1 MATQSSA
8 WTGEKPRK
16 AGNGAGRGSAARSGE
31 KVVPISPTGSAQD
44 IHRTPPHSVDAEQGV
59 LGSML
64 ISPRETIAECVE
76 KINEDYFYVPAHR
89 TIYDV
94 LVELW
99 NGGQGIDLITF
110 TQVLRDRN
118 LLDSVG
124 GAALVTNLFT
134 FVPTAANVQY
144 YLEIVRDKYILR
156 QIISAATESVRRAYE
171 EQDEVDS
178 LLDEVEQKI
187 FDVGEDRFKGQM
199 LSMKDHAMQAIET
212 IEKLYERKGSITG
225 ISTGFVEFDRMTSG
239 LHPSE
244 MVVIAAR
251 PSMGKTALAMNIAE
265 FVAISEKLP
274 VGVFSL
280 EMSSQQLVQR
290 LLCSRARVNLQRVR
304 DGFLGERD
312 FPSLT
317 AAASKLAEAKIFID
331 DSASLSILELRAK
344 ARRLK
349 AQQNVSLIIVDY
361 LQLLRSTSRRAQDNR
376 QLEISEIS
384 AGLKGLAKE
393 LKIPV
398 IVVAQLN
405 RNPEIRTG
413 SGKGVPRLADL
424 RESGSIEQDA
434 DLVGLLVREEYYAD
448 SDEERTELEGK
459 AELIIAKQRNGPI
472 GQVKLTFLKD
482 FTRFEDRAQEAAEP
496 EEAF

>member
-1 MATQSSA
+1 MATTS
-8 WTGEKPRK
+8 
-16 AGNGAGRGSAARSGE
+16 AGRSSTAQRDE
-31 KVVPISPTGSAQD
+31 KVVRLSSQD
-44 IHRTPPHSVDAEQGV
+44 THRTPPHSVEAEQGV

-64 ISPRETIAECVE
+64 ISPREAVAEAVE
-76 KINEDYFYVPAHR
+76 KINDEYFYVPAHQA
-89 TIYDV
+89 IYNA
-94 LVELW
+94 LVDLW
-99 NGGQGIDLITF
+99 NAGQAIDLITF

-118 LLDSVG
+118 LLESVG
-124 GAALVTNLFT
+124 GPAFVTSLFT
-134 FVPTAANVQY
+134 FVPTAANIGY

-156 QIISAATESVRRAYE
+156 QIIDAGTESVRRAYE
-171 EQDEVDS
+171 EQEEVGA

-187 FDVGEDRFKGQM
+187 FAVGEDRFKGQV
-199 LSMKDHAMQAIET
+199 LSMKDQVMEAIES
-212 IEKLYERKGSITG
+212 IEKLYERKGGITG
-225 ISTGFVEFDRMTSG
+225 ISTGFLEFDRMTSG
-239 LHPSE
+239 MHPAE
-244 MVVIAAR
+244 MIVIAAR

-265 FVAISEKLP
+265 HVAINEKLP
-274 VGVFSL
+274 LGVFSL

-290 LLCSRARVNLQRVR
+290 LLCSRARVNLQKVR

-331 DSASLSILELRAK
+331 DSASLTILELRAK

-349 AQQNVSLIIVDY
+349 AQHDVQLIIVDY
-361 LQLLRSTSRRAQDNR
+361 LQLLRSQSRRAQDNR

-384 AGLKGLAKE
+384 AGLKSLAKE

-405 RNPEIRTG
+405 RQPEQR
-413 SGKGVPRLADL
+413 SGGKPRLSDL

-434 DLVGLLVREEYYAD
+434 DLVGLLVRPEMYEED
-448 SDEERTELEGK
+448 DEARQEKSGE
-459 AELIIAKQRNGPI
+459 AELIIAKQRNGPVGEI
-472 GQVKLTFLKD
+472 PLTYLKE
-482 FTRFEDRAQEAAEP
+482 FTRFEDRARNVREP

>member
-1 MATQSSA
+1 MAAQPPSPV
-8 WTGEKPRK
+8 GQPRK
-16 AGNGAGRGSAARSGE
+16 SAGNGAGRGSAARSDG
-31 KVVPISPTGSAQD
+31 KVFPISPTGSAQD
-44 IHRTPPHSVDAEQGV
+44 IHRTPPHSVEAEQGV

-64 ISPRETIAECVE
+64 ISPRDAIAEVVE
-76 KINEDYFYVPAHR
+76 KITAEYFYVPAHQ
-89 TIYDV
+89 TIFDV
-94 LVELW
+94 LVDLW
-99 NGGQGIDLITF
+99 NTGAGIDLITF

-118 LLDSVG
+118 LLETVG
-124 GAALVTNLFT
+124 GAAAVTNLYT
-134 FVPTAANVQY
+134 FVPTAANVGY

-156 QIISAATESVRRAYE
+156 SIIAAATESVRRAYE
-171 EQDEVDS
+171 EQDEVGN

-187 FDVGEDRFKGQM
+187 FAVGEDRFKGQM
-199 LSMKDHAMQAIET
+199 LSMKDQVMEAIES
-212 IEKLYERKGSITG
+212 IEKLYERKGGITG
-225 ISTGFVEFDRMTSG
+225 VSTGFIEFDRMTSG
-239 LHPSE
+239 MHPAE
-244 MVVIAAR
+244 MIVIAAR
-251 PSMGKTALAMNIAE
+251 PSMGKTAFAMNIAE
-265 FVAISEKLP
+265 HVAINEKLP

-290 LLCSRARVNLQRVR
+290 LLCSRARVNLQKVR

-331 DSASLSILELRAK
+331 DTASLTILELRAK

-349 AQQNVSLIIVDY
+349 AQQDVQLLIVDY

-405 RNPEIRTG
+405 RQPEQR
-413 SGKGVPRLADL
+413 SGGKPRLSDL

-434 DLVGLLVREEYYAD
+434 DLVGLLVRPEMYEED
-448 SDEERTELEGK
+448 DEARQEKSGE
-459 AELIIAKQRNGPI
+459 AELIIAKQRNGPVGEI
-472 GQVKLTFLKD
+472 PLTFLKE
-482 FTRFEDRAQEAAEP
+482 FTRFEDRARNVSEP

>member
-1 MATQSSA
+1 MATPPSA

-44 IHRTPPHSVDAEQGV
+44 VHRTPPHSVEAEQGV

-76 KINEDYFYVPAHR
+76 KINEEYFYVPAHR
-89 TIYDV
+89 TIYEV
-94 LVELW
+94 LVDLW
-99 NGGQGIDLITF
+99 NTRQGIDLITF

-118 LLDSVG
+118 LLDAVG
-124 GAALVTNLFT
+124 GPAFVTNLFT

-171 EQDEVDS
+171 EQEDVEN

-265 FVAISEKLP
+265 YVAINEKLA

-317 AAASKLAEAKIFID
+317 AAASKLAEAKMFID

-349 AQQNVSLIIVDY
+349 AQQDVSLIIVDY

-384 AGLKGLAKE
+384 AGLKALAKD

-405 RNPEIRTG
+405 RQPEQRTG
-413 SGKGVPRLADL
+413 GKPRLSDL

-434 DLVGLLVREEYYAD
+434 DLVGLLVRPEMYEE
-448 SDEERTELEGK
+448 DEEARVEKAGE
-459 AELIIAKQRNGPI
+459 AELIIAKQRNGPVGEI
-472 GQVKLTFLKD
+472 PLTFLKEY
-482 FTRFEDRAQEAAEP
+482 TRFETRARNVSEP

>member
-44 IHRTPPHSVDAEQGV
+44 IHRTPPHSVEAEQGV

-64 ISPRETIAECVE
+64 LSPRQAIGECVE
-76 KINEDYFYVPAHR
+76 KINEQYFYVPAHQ
-89 TIYDV
+89 TIYSV
-94 LVELW
+94 LVDLW
-99 NGGQGIDLITF
+99 NAGQAIDLITF

-118 LLDSVG
+118 LLESVG
-124 GAALVTNLFT
+124 GAAFVTSLFT
-134 FVPTAANVQY
+134 FVPTAANLEY

-156 QIISAATESVRRAYE
+156 EIISAATESVRRAYE
-171 EQDEVDS
+171 EQDEVNN
-178 LLDEVEQKI
+178 LLDEVEQRI
-187 FDVGEDRFKGQM
+187 FAVGEDRFKGQM
-199 LSMKDHAMQAIET
+199 LSMKEQVMSTLES
-212 IEKLYERKGSITG
+212 IEKLFEDKGAITG
-225 ISTGFVEFDRMTSG
+225 VSTGFRDLDKLTSG

-244 MVVIAAR
+244 MIVIAAR

-265 FVAISEKLP
+265 HAAIQAKLP
-274 VGVFSL
+274 VAIFSL
-280 EMSSQQLVQR
+280 EMSAQQLVQR
-290 LLCSRARVNLQRVR
+290 MLCSRAQVNLARTR
-304 DGFLGERD
+304 DGFLAEAD
-312 FPSLT
+312 FPKLT
-317 AAASKLAEAKIFID
+317 HAASKLAEAKIFID
-331 DSASLSILELRAK
+331 DTAGLTILELRAK
-344 ARRLK
+344 ARRLR
-349 AQQNVSLIIVDY
+349 AQQDVQLIVIDY
-361 LQLLRSTSRRAQDNR
+361 LQLVRSTSRRAQDNR
-376 QLEISEIS
+376 QLEITEIS

-393 LKIPV
+393 LKIPI

-434 DLVGLLVREEYYAD
+434 DVVGLLVREEYYAD
-448 SDEERTELEGK
+448 TDEEREELKGK

-472 GQVKLTFLKD
+472 GGVKLTFLNEY
-482 FTRFEDRAQEAAEP
+482 TRFVDRSEEEPEA